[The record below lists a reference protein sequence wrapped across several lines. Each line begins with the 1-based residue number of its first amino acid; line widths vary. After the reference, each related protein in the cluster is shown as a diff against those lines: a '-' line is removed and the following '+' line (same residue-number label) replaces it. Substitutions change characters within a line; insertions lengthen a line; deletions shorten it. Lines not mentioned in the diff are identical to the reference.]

1 MTKADTTQTIAG
13 ARVLTDPTCARLT
26 EKRLLDYHPHRETFL
41 SWLLTRGK
49 KPDEFRGYAE
59 TTVKRTAYDPDAFYH
74 WVWAEEEGYTL
85 GGTHDHADQYFV
97 SLLERPRSLAGQL
110 CETPKE
116 PPQIVPLA
124 LS

>member
-1 MTKADTTQTIAG
+1 LTKADTTQTIAG
-13 ARVLTDPTCARLT
+13 VRVLTEPTCA
-26 EKRLLDYHPHRETFL
+26 LLGGKTAPRSPPPPREFL